1 MFILVLLQFTKTA
14 FLFLFLAESVKI
26 LVQLC
31 AGFPSADIFVVQT
44 GIYVRD
50 VFMKL
55 KENGWAFY
63 FKTPCKKYLD
73 NKMTKTKDII
83 P

>member
-1 MFILVLLQFTKTA
+1 MI
-14 FLFLFLAESVKI
+14 
-26 LVQLC
+26 
-31 AGFPSADIFVVQT
+31 
-44 GIYVRD
+44 RD
-50 VFMKL
+50 VYCGTDWNLCSRCVLMKM

-73 NKMTKTKDII
+73 KKMTKTKDII